1 MFADDYFAATHVKY
15 ARSSGAAALAAD
27 VDAASQVNVSIKLC
41 MCVSFNMCMC
51 VSINMCMCVK

>member
-27 VDAASQVNVSIKLC
+27 VDAASQVI
-41 MCVSFNMCMC
+41 
-51 VSINMCMCVK
+51 VSINMYMCVK

>member
-27 VDAASQVNVSIKLC
+27 VDAASQVNVSI
-41 MCVSFNMCMC
+41 NMCMC